1 MAREK
6 KPPVNGFK
14 KGQKKPEGSGRQP
27 GRRNLVTKGHEG
39 SAVGGR

>member
-14 KGQKKPEGSGRQP
+14 KGQKKPEDHDPLGCRLLS
-27 GRRNLVTKGHEG
+27 
-39 SAVGGR
+39 